1 MILNFDIIKDD
12 IEAFA
17 DDISDVVVERST
29 GSFLF
34 TRNAKDYVI
43 KVIQKGNLIEYIE
56 YDGSII
62 PYKTFLAKHLAKL
75 DSLAERIYTKRHG
88 IQAFIDGP
96 ATLDSVEKGEKP
108 GEALEL
114 LDKECHRKNEYT
126 TKIIF
131 ITADAGHGKTALLRQ
146 YQSVQAIKY
155 LKGKTEQLF
164 WHIDLQG
171 RQLLRLSEAFM
182 GDLGDLRVSGLW
194 MSSIIRLMKHGL
206 LLVGIDG
213 FDELAAEQG
222 NNEAL
227 SALALLVKNLE
238 NKGTIV
244 AASRRTFFD
253 TEDYLK
259 RSRLIA
265 GKLNEGC
272 LFNQITL
279 KDWGEREVSLYALN
293 RKIEN
298 PEGFYQG
305 IHNILSGQSDHP
317 LLTRPFLISKLVDAI
332 KKYNITASEFIGG
345 MSNPEDPNRGVN
357 SIIEAFLKREVDE
370 KWKERETGVP
380 YLNQEQHLIMLSA
393 IAEMM
398 WTSHTEKIRLDV
410 IQTITTLL
418 LDEWGIDVS
427 RRIQVFDMIKM
438 HALLT
443 PPDDNP
449 DYRSFEHPEFK
460 DYFTAIWLQKLL
472 SDSLK
477 SGKTNELLRF
487 LSVAQISDRLA
498 LYTFSNTELD
508 NNEVQPLIELLESL
522 VEREWKPTFLSINI
536 GTIIPFILNEYDLDS
551 VVEIKAKIIYSS
563 LIFENKKFANLIIH
577 KGSFLNISFKNSTFK
592 NVQFINCEMNE
603 IQFNENSKFI
613 NCKFT
618 DCKIIGIR
626 KENNSNNEFI
636 EYSPNGITNK
646 LKKFGIEQINSV
658 LQKDFTDIKP
668 HKYSG
673 AIHKLLK
680 AMRRTTFINES
691 NIINWFKIEKGII
704 INDIIPLMVKHKILD
719 SLKGKDKVWVL
730 KSSYQNV
737 SVAEYKEDNSNTHK
751 FWEELRNKF

>member
-1 MILNFDIIKDD
+1 MILDFEVIKDD
-12 IEAFA
+12 IKAFA
-17 DDISDVVVERST
+17 DDVSDVVVDRIE
-29 GSFLF
+29 GSILF
-34 TRNAKDYVI
+34 TRNGKDHMINVNP
-43 KVIQKGNLIEYIE
+43 KGNHTENIENVE

-62 PYKTFLAKHLAKL
+62 SYKTFLSKHLAKL
-75 DSLAERIYTKRHG
+75 DSLAERISTKRRG
-88 IQAFIDGP
+88 VESFIDGP
-96 ATLDSVEKGEKP
+96 ATLDAVGKREESGK
-108 GEALEL
+108 ALEL
-114 LDKECHRKNEYT
+114 LAKECHRRNEYT
-126 TKIIF
+126 TKVIF

-146 YQSVQAIKY
+146 YQSIQASEY
-155 LKGKTEQLF
+155 LNGKTNQLF

-194 MSSIIRLMKHGL
+194 MSSILRLMKHGL
-206 LLVGIDG
+206 LVIGIDG

-259 RSRLIA
+259 RYRLIE

-279 KDWGEREVSLYALN
+279 KDWGEQEVSLYAQN
-293 RKIEN
+293 REIEN
-298 PEGFYQG
+298 PEGFYEE
-305 IHNILSGQSDHP
+305 IHNMLGRQSHRPMLTHP
-317 LLTRPFLISKLVDAI
+317 LLTRPFLISKMVDAI
-332 KKYNITASEFIGG
+332 KEYNISASEFIGG

-357 SIIEAFLKREVDE
+357 SIIEAFLKREVEE
-370 KWKERETGVP
+370 KWKERETGDP
-380 YLNQEQHLIMLSA
+380 YLNQEQHIIMLSA
-393 IAEMM
+393 IAETM
-398 WTSHTEKIRLDV
+398 WTSHTEKIKLDV
-410 IQTITTLL
+410 IQTITSLL

-443 PPDDNP
+443 PPDDAS

-460 DYFTAIWLQKLL
+460 DYFTAIWLEKLL

-477 SGKTNELLRF
+477 SRKTNELARL

-508 NNEVQPLIELLESL
+508 NIDIQPLIELLEGL
-522 VEREWKPTFLSINI
+522 VEREWKPSFLSMNI
-536 GTIIPFILNEYDLDS
+536 GTMIPFILNEYDLYP

-563 LIFENKKFANLIIH
+563 LIFENKKFANFIIH
-577 KGSFLNISFKNSTFK
+577 KGSFLNISFKNSTFE
-592 NVQFINCEMNE
+592 NVQFIECEMNE

-618 DCKIIGIR
+618 DCNINCIR
-626 KENNSNNEFI
+626 YI
-636 EYSPNGITNK
+636 
-646 LKKFGIEQINSV
+646 LK
-658 LQKDFTDIKP
+658 
-668 HKYSG
+668 
-673 AIHKLLK
+673 
-680 AMRRTTFINES
+680 
-691 NIINWFKIEKGII
+691 
-704 INDIIPLMVKHKILD
+704 
-719 SLKGKDKVWVL
+719 
-730 KSSYQNV
+730 
-737 SVAEYKEDNSNTHK
+737 
-751 FWEELRNKF
+751 

>member
-1 MILNFDIIKDD
+1 MILDFEVIIEDIK
-12 IEAFA
+12 AFA
-17 DDISDVVVERST
+17 DDVSDVVVDRPE
-29 GSFLF
+29 GSILF
-34 TRNAKDYVI
+34 TRNGKDYMI
-43 KVIQKGNLIEYIE
+43 KIIKKGNHIEYVD

-62 PYKTFLAKHLAKL
+62 LYKTFLSKHLAKL
-75 DSLAERIYTKRHG
+75 DSLAERISTKRLG

-96 ATLDSVEKGEKP
+96 ATLDSVEKREKF
-108 GEALEL
+108 GNALEML
-114 LDKECHRKNEYT
+114 KKECHRRNEYT
-126 TKIIF
+126 TKVIF

-146 YQSVQAIKY
+146 YQSIQASEY
-155 LKGKTEQLF
+155 LNGKTNQLF

-182 GDLGDLRVSGLW
+182 GDLGELRVSGLW

-206 LLVGIDG
+206 LVIGIDG

-259 RSRLIA
+259 RSKLIK

-272 LFNQITL
+272 LFHQITL
-279 KDWGEREVSLYALN
+279 KDWGEQEVSLYAQN
-293 RKIEN
+293 REIEN
-298 PEGFYQG
+298 PKDFYEE
-305 IHNILSGQSDHP
+305 ILNLLGRQSHHP
-317 LLTRPFLISKLVDAI
+317 FLTRPFLISKLVDAI
-332 KKYNITASEFIGG
+332 KKYNISAPEFIGG
-345 MSNPEDPNRGVN
+345 MSNPQDPNRGVN
-357 SIIEAFLKREVDE
+357 SIIEAFLKREVEE
-370 KWKERETGVP
+370 KWKERETGDP
-380 YLNQEQHLIMLSA
+380 YLNQEQHIIMLSA
-393 IAEMM
+393 IAETM
-398 WTSHTEKIRLDV
+398 WTSHAEKIKLDV
-410 IQTITTLL
+410 IQTITSLL
-418 LDEWGIDVS
+418 LDDWGIDVS
-427 RRIQVFDMIKM
+427 RGIQVFDMMKM

-443 PPDDNP
+443 PPDDNT

-460 DYFTAIWLQKLL
+460 DYFTAMWLKKLL

-477 SGKTNELLRF
+477 SRKTKEIVRF
-487 LSVAQISDRLA
+487 LSIAQISDRLA

-522 VEREWKPTFLSINI
+522 VVREWKPTFLSINI
-536 GTIIPFILNEYDLDS
+536 GTMIPFILNEYDLDS

-563 LIFENKKFANLIIH
+563 LIFENKKFANFIIH

-592 NVQFINCEMNE
+592 NVQFIDCEMNE

-618 DCKIIGIR
+618 DCNIIGIR
-626 KENNSNNEFI
+626 KENDSKKEFI
-636 EYSPNGITNK
+636 EYSPHGITNK
-646 LKKFGIEQINSV
+646 LKEIGIEQINTV
-658 LQKDFTDIKP
+658 LQKDFSNMKP

-673 AIHKLLK
+673 AIHKLLR
-680 AMRRTTFINES
+680 AMRKTTFINEN
-691 NIINWFKIEKGII
+691 NIINWFKREKGII
-704 INDIIPLMVKHKILD
+704 LNDIIPLMVKHKILD

-730 KSSYQNV
+730 RSSYQNV